1 MRKYVLVIIALVLL
15 SLLSGCIN
23 RETSAT
29 TKDQVNNR
37 LFELQK
43 QYQDKLS
50 QGYELN
56 ETENLGL
63 KANQAYKSGDYNLAS
78 KYLDEAFQ
86 KLRES
91 KKPGGVTPAI
101 VNVPN
106 EYKDFNDKTTLWLD
120 VKLAEWKPTEIK
132 PMDFAVY
139 DVFSSDDMFV
149 KSNQEFDLKFL
160 NILEKTNANII
171 VLYIR
176 PNNYISQKE
185 RYDTLIKTIRT
196 GGKKL
201 FIGARFDN
209 TPMDLNKY
217 EQELT
222 DYTKNIIASIKPDYY
237 GILIEPSTMETKH
250 SFTAS
255 DEEWIATVEKISE
268 LSKQLSPNTKTAVA
282 GHKQELNF
290 LQLASNINNVDIIGF
305 NIYDM
310 SGIYAEYSGYL
321 GNGDVVGKT
330 IDYANSKGKET
341 WILETWVMD
350 VTASKDKQV
359 MGSHEFMKTIDSK
372 WIQVIT
378 YYGQMHNMK
387 VITPFFTGKFVEYT
401 DDSSLFISSLN
412 NNEHTQVYTS
422 FKNLIQEFKVQ

>member
-1 MRKYVLVIIALVLL
+1 MQKYVLVIIAL
-15 SLLSGCIN
+15 SLFSGCI
-23 RETSAT
+23 A
-29 TKDQVNNR
+29 
-37 LFELQK
+37 
-43 QYQDKLS
+43 
-50 QGYELN
+50 
-56 ETENLGL
+56 
-63 KANQAYKSGDYNLAS
+63 
-78 KYLDEAFQ
+78 
-86 KLRES
+86 
-91 KKPGGVTPAI
+91 PAI
-101 VNVPN
+101 PQTPIETPVEDVNVPN
-106 EYKDFNDKTTLWLD
+106 QYKDFNNKTTLWLD
-120 VKLAEWKPTEIK
+120 TKLVDWKPTQIK

-176 PNNYISQKE
+176 PNNYFSQKV
-185 RYDTLIKTIRT
+185 RYDNLINKIRVD
-196 GGKKL
+196 GKKL

-209 TPMDLNKY
+209 TPMDLKKY
-217 EQELT
+217 EQELN
-222 DYTKNIIASIKPDYY
+222 DYTKSIIATIKPDYY

-255 DEEWIATVEKISE
+255 DEEWIASVKKISD
-268 LSKQLSPNTKTAVA
+268 LSKQLSPNTKTVVA

-290 LQLASNINNVDIIGF
+290 LQLASDIKNVDIIGF

-359 MGSHEFMKTIDSK
+359 MGSQEFMKTIDSK

-387 VITPFFTGKFVEYT
+387 VITPFFTGKFVKYT
-401 DDSSLFISSLN
+401 DDSSLFISALN
-412 NNEHTQVYTS
+412 NNERTLVFITY
-422 FKNLIQEFKVQ
+422 KNLIQEFKAS